1 MTQIGR
7 DREQLIARAF
17 VSLAE
22 TLVDDYDVIELL
34 TRLVD
39 HSAEL
44 LDADAAGIM
53 LADPHEQLQVM
64 AATSENARLTE
75 LMQLQADEG
84 PCLQCYR
91 GGAPVNVADLT
102 RASDQWPVFVAAATA
117 TGEPVFRAVHAVP
130 LRLHGKAIGAMNLF
144 RHRPGVMPAADQAL
158 GQAFADVSTIA
169 IVQERAIRRSE
180 VLNAQLQAALNSR
193 VIIEQA
199 KGVLAQ
205 HSGLPMDQAFDQLRS
220 HARNNRRRLAEVAR
234 ELAEHTLNPNEVIL
248 ANPAPAA
255 DGSTQ
260 FRSPR
265 GH

>member
-7 DREQLIARAF
+7 GREQLIARAF

-39 HSAEL
+39 HSADL

-91 GGAPVNVADLT
+91 SGAPVNVADLT

-117 TGEPVFRAVHAVP
+117 TGEPAFRAVHAVP

-169 IVQERAIRRSE
+169 ILQERAIRRYE
-180 VLNAQLQAALNSR
+180 VLNQQLQAALNSR

-205 HSGLPMDQAFDQLRS
+205 HSGLAMDQAFDQLRS

-255 DGSTQ
+255 ESSRQ